1 MVAFVNNLASNSI
14 TDSQRW
20 IWVYQRQVYILELNY
35 LNKMDQITDEI
46 MDRISVQKLQI
57 VTITDKQDQDQVMD
71 QIIEKITD

>member
-1 MVAFVNNLASNSI
+1 MVAFVHNLASKSI
-14 TDSQRW
+14 TNSQRW
-20 IWVYQRQVYILELNY
+20 IWVYQRRVYILELNY

-71 QIIEKITD
+71 QIIEKIMD